1 MKGRGVRSRPQESP
15 RGSSRWRFRRAA
27 VAAGLAPD
35 ISRFLRSIRPRW
47 LIASAQP
54 ENGMEVNS
62 RSATN
67 FQTLGIVKMRA
78 ATSDRPA
85 AMLEKA

>member
-1 MKGRGVRSRPQESP
+1 
-15 RGSSRWRFRRAA
+15 
-27 VAAGLAPD
+27 
-35 ISRFLRSIRPRW
+35 
-47 LIASAQP
+47 
-54 ENGMEVNS
+54 MEVNS